1 VVKLNKKLNKAIK
14 AIIESLIIILVNTI
28 ITYFYKGKLLNYYN
42 VIIIVILKKV
52 NKKDYSL

>member
-1 VVKLNKKLNKAIK
+1 MVKLNKKLNKAIK